1 MPFVYFAA
9 VIPVT
14 DCCHDLLPIQFVID
28 PGDDFLWGE
37 DDLNPT
43 IIQKLTITNHDKI
56 GLLNEYLDI
65 AQVGLHC
72 VFSLLLYSPLVSYTH
87 LSSLFFPSFS
97 PLYIYLL
104 SLPLLSFIFPLYSSL
119 LFPFLLSV
127 TFTC

>member
-1 MPFVYFAA
+1 MCFAA

-65 AQVGLHC
+65 AQVCLH
-72 VFSLLLYSPLVSYTH
+72 YA
-87 LSSLFFPSFS
+87 
-97 PLYIYLL
+97 
-104 SLPLLSFIFPLYSSL
+104 FPLFM
-119 LFPFLLSV
+119 FPDYI
-127 TFTC
+127 TFCNC